1 MLTFNFKM
9 ELTNPSLILWNPQW
23 GLTLIRPSMFSLID
37 MTESDSYVGIV
48 RNAASDISLHWT
60 ESDPSKK
67 KTTKKKPDSH
77 CAAWAAL
84 NSFHF
89 PNRICW
95 SFTASWAYFWC
106 LPGERGLPQR
116 PKDRLT
122 DSARRSQS
130 RTAARL
136 GKRMFCFL
144 PALIRFDSIYLVG
157 KHKGKF
163 YMSRRAVTVFPL
175 SIIL

>member
-1 MLTFNFKM
+1 MRLDPYK
-9 ELTNPSLILWNPQW
+9 
-23 GLTLIRPSMFSLID
+23 TL
-37 MTESDSYVGIV
+37 YVFPDRHDWEWQLCWYCEKCGFRYITPL
-48 RNAASDISLHWT
+48 NWIW
-60 ESDPSKK
+60 PKQK
-67 KTTKKKPDSH
+67 KTTKKTPDSH